1 MSSHNINEH
10 ILNYG
15 EIDINKS
22 KVLIEN
28 MDEKEKEKYEF
39 LIQMLPQYQDRVKRD
54 KESYK
59 EEFLKILKKFE
70 EQFTIFSFDPSR
82 KIKGFKELLL
92 FFSHLSYLYKKET
105 EFISKGLCKILS
117 ENYLIIPHEIRLT
130 IVDSLS
136 ILCKSGILSLL
147 EVIPLFFNLMRCQDK
162 ILRKR
167 LTDYILSSLTKV
179 NEKHKNININKNI
192 QNYCEKLLEDSNKKL
207 ARKTLNIIIK
217 LYQKRIWND
226 SRTINMLANIA
237 VNSKDIKISSAACQ
251 FFLSEYN
258 ADKGDSSDEE
268 DLEEL
273 KNKYKLL
280 GKGYSQKTKKRK
292 TKLKQLMKSIER
304 KEERNKKVKI
314 TSDFLPIDQLNDPL
328 TFAEKL
334 YHLLNTFQSG
344 NFSNKLIVLRL
355 LGRILGRHHLI
366 INNFFNSMIPI
377 IKSEQKDLNI
387 ILASI
392 IEATH
397 DQIPPIELEPL
408 IKKLFDFFISDVLP
422 PQHITLG
429 LNTLYGILD
438 RCPYCLN
445 EEYYTICEEL
455 KTYKNKSVSNA
466 ARAVC
471 NLYNDKNGKNNEFGD
486 AYNNDTIE
494 GIELLKKLEKK
505 PKDYKMECEEILSD
519 KQLKQ
524 IKALK
529 IKYAA
534 ELIQHKKI
542 KNEDVI
548 KNIPKEKNNRSNDEK
563 NVDNEEYEEND
574 EELEE
579 IDDDDDEEGEELEDD
594 EELEDNEQSKEI
606 EDNSKQEEK
615 KEDNLKQVKQKDKQK
630 EEEVKDNQNNNNSNK
645 EKKEEDALNFEE
657 MELEEIEDE
666 ENEEEHIELDDDE
679 LEQEEESEESFNKIQ
694 DFVNENELGYYRKT
708 RRERIDEIKNE
719 QKEKEKFVLN
729 KKRKRENASLT
740 NKEKLK
746 YKPYAMVKPKKRLEQ
761 KKNQD
766 KIESLNK
773 KIRSMKQQV
782 GRFKKGKMILKK
794 KGGKTTKLTKKK

>member
-1 MSSHNINEH
+1 MENNLI
-10 ILNYG
+10 NYG
-15 EIDINKS
+15 EIDVNKS

-59 EEFLKILKKFE
+59 EEFMKILKKFE
-70 EQFTIFSFDPSR
+70 EQFNIFLFNPSR
-82 KIKGFKELLL
+82 KIKGFKELLMFFAHLAHL
-92 FFSHLSYLYKKET
+92 FKEET
-105 EFISKGLCKILS
+105 AFIPKGLTKILS
-117 ENYLIIPHEIRLT
+117 ENYLTIPHEVRLT

-136 ILCKSGILSLL
+136 IMCKSGILSLL

-167 LTDYILSSLTKV
+167 LTDYIISSLTKV
-179 NEKHKNININKNI
+179 NEKHKNVNINKNI
-192 QNYCEKLLEDSNKKL
+192 QNFCEKLLEDSNKKL
-207 ARKTLNIIIK
+207 ARKTLNIIVN
-217 LYQKRIWND
+217 LYQKKIWND

-237 VNSKDIKISSAACQ
+237 TNAKDIKISSAACQ

-258 ADKGDSSDEE
+258 TEKGDSSDEE

-292 TKLKQLMKSIER
+292 AKLKQLMKSIER
-304 KEERNKKVKI
+304 KEERNKKIKTV
-314 TSDFLPIDQLNDPL
+314 SNFLPIDQLNDPY

-334 YHLLNTFQSG
+334 FHLMSSFQSG
-344 NFSNKLIVLRL
+344 NFNHKLIVLRL
-355 LGRILGRHHLI
+355 LGRVLGRHHLI
-366 INNFFNSMIPI
+366 LNNFFNSMIPL
-377 IKSEQKDLNI
+377 IKAEQKDLNI

-397 DQIPPIELEPL
+397 DQVPPIELEAL

-422 PQHITLG
+422 PQQITLG
-429 LNTLYGILD
+429 LNTLYGIMQ
-438 RCPYCLN
+438 RCPYCIN
-445 EEYYTICEEL
+445 ESYFNICDEL
-455 KTYKNKSVSNA
+455 RNYKNKSVSNS

-471 NLYNDKNGKNNEFGD
+471 NLYKEHNDKNGIENGFGFGD
-486 AYNNDTIE
+486 IKNNDTIE

-505 PKDYKMECEEILSD
+505 PKEYKMEYEEILSD

-524 IKALK
+524 LKALK

-542 KNEDVI
+542 KDEDVI
-548 KNIPKEKNNRSNDEK
+548 KNVPKDKNKEEDD
-563 NVDNEEYEEND
+563 DNNEDIEEMEELDDD

-579 IDDDDDEEGEELEDD
+579 LEDEEGEELED
-594 EELEDNEQSKEI
+594 ENSDNNE
-606 EDNSKQEEK
+606 
-615 KEDNLKQVKQKDKQK
+615 K
-630 EEEVKDNQNNNNSNK
+630 EEENSDKKNNK
-645 EKKEEDALNFEE
+645 EEEQEEFEE
-657 MELEEIEDE
+657 GLELEEIEDE
-666 ENEEEHIELDDDE
+666 EGEEGEEGEESIELDEDE

-694 DFVNENELGYYRKT
+694 GFVDPEELNIYKRT
-708 RRERIDEIKNE
+708 RRERIDEIKNA
-719 QKEKEKFVLN
+719 QKEKFVLN
-729 KKRKRENASLT
+729 KKRKRENTSKT
-740 NKEKLK
+740 NKENNKN
-746 YKPYAMVKPKKRLEQ
+746 KPLAMVMPKKRLE
-761 KKNQD
+761 KKKKQD

-773 KIRSMKQQV
+773 KIRSLKQQV
-782 GRFKKGKMILKK
+782 GRFKRGKMVLKK
-794 KGGKTTKLTKKK
+794 KGGKTTKLKKK

>member
-1 MSSHNINEH
+1 MSKILTENNNDL
-10 ILNYG
+10 LNYG

-70 EQFTIFSFDPSR
+70 EQFNIFLFNPSR
-82 KIKGFKELLL
+82 KIKGFKELLM
-92 FFSHLSYLYKKET
+92 FFAHLSHLFKEET
-105 EFISKGLCKILS
+105 AFIPKGLCKIIS
-117 ENYLIIPHEIRLT
+117 ENYLTIPHEVRLT

-136 ILCKSGILSLL
+136 IMCKSGILSLL

-167 LTDYILSSLTKV
+167 LTDYIISSLTKV
-179 NEKHKNININKNI
+179 NEKHKNVNINKNI
-192 QNYCEKLLEDSNKKL
+192 QNFCEKLLEDSNKKL
-207 ARKTLNIIIK
+207 ARKTLNIIVN
-217 LYQKRIWND
+217 LYQKKIWND

-237 VNSKDIKISSAACQ
+237 VNAKDIKISSAACK
-251 FFLSEYN
+251 FFLSEY
-258 ADKGDSSDEE
+258 DTEQGDSSDEE

-292 TKLKQLMKSIER
+292 AKLKQLMKSIER
-304 KEERNKKVKI
+304 KEERNKKIK
-314 TSDFLPIDQLNDPL
+314 TNTNFLPIDQLNDPY

-334 YHLLNTFQSG
+334 FHLMSSFQSG
-344 NFSNKLIVLRL
+344 NFSHKLIILRL
-355 LGRILGRHHLI
+355 LGRILGRHRLI
-366 INNFFNSMIPI
+366 INNFFNSMIPL
-377 IKSEQKDLNI
+377 IKAEQKDLNI

-397 DQIPPIELEPL
+397 DQIPPIELESL

-422 PQHITLG
+422 PQQITLG
-429 LNTLYGILD
+429 LHTLYGIME
-438 RCPYCLN
+438 RCPYCIN
-445 EEYYTICEEL
+445 EEYFNICEEL
-455 KTYKNKSVSNA
+455 RNYKNKSVANA

-471 NLYNDKNGKNNEFGD
+471 NLYKEHSDKKGIENGYGFGD
-486 AYNNDTIE
+486 AKNNDTIE

-505 PKDYKMECEEILSD
+505 PKEYKMEYEEILSD

-524 IKALK
+524 LKALK

-542 KNEDVI
+542 KDEDVI
-548 KNIPKEKNNRSNDEK
+548 KNLPKNNNKENNNNEENSN
-563 NVDNEEYEEND
+563 DNEEEMEELDD
-574 EELEE
+574 EDLEE
-579 IDDDDDEEGEELEDD
+579 IEDEEGEELEDD
-594 EELEDNEQSKEI
+594 NSNNLEEKEEENSNNENEEEELEG
-606 EDNSKQEEK
+606 
-615 KEDNLKQVKQKDKQK
+615 L
-630 EEEVKDNQNNNNSNK
+630 
-645 EKKEEDALNFEE
+645 
-657 MELEEIEDE
+657 ELEEIEDG
-666 ENEEEHIELDDDE
+666 EEESIELDDDE

-694 DFVNENELGYYRKT
+694 GFVNPEELNEYKRT
-708 RRERIDEIKNE
+708 RRERIDEIRNA
-719 QKEKEKFVLN
+719 QKEKFVLN
-729 KKRKRENASLT
+729 KKRKRENTSKT
-740 NKEKLK
+740 NAEKLK
-746 YKPYAMVKPKKRLEQ
+746 FKPLAMVMPKKRLEQ
-761 KKNQD
+761 KKKQD

-773 KIRSMKQQV
+773 KIRNLKQQV
-782 GRFKKGKMILKK
+782 GRFKRGKMILKK
-794 KGGKTTKLTKKK
+794 KGGKTTKLKKK

>member
-1 MSSHNINEH
+1 MEKNLLENNNNNRE
-10 ILNYG
+10 ILSYP

-22 KVLIEN
+22 KVLFEN
-28 MDEKEKEKYEF
+28 MDPKEKEKYEF

-70 EQFTIFSFDPSR
+70 EQFTIFLFDPSR
-82 KIKGFKELLL
+82 KIKGFKELLM
-92 FFSHLSYLYKKET
+92 FFAHLSHLFKSET
-105 EFISKGLCKILS
+105 EFIPKGLCKIIS
-117 ENYLIIPHEIRLT
+117 ENYLTIPHEVRLT

-136 ILCKSGILSLL
+136 IMCKSGILSLL

-167 LTDYILSSLTKV
+167 LTDYIISALTKV
-179 NEKHKNININKNI
+179 NEKHKNVNINKNI
-192 QNYCEKLLEDSNKKL
+192 QNFCEKLLEDPNKKL
-207 ARKTLNIIIK
+207 ARKTLNIIVN
-217 LYQKRIWND
+217 LYQKKIWND

-237 VNSKDIKISSAACQ
+237 VTAKDIKISSAACQ

-258 ADKGDSSDEE
+258 VEQGDSSDEE

-292 TKLKQLMKSIER
+292 EKLKQLMKSIEK
-304 KEERNKKVKI
+304 KEERNKKVNTI
-314 TSDFLPIDQLNDPL
+314 SNFLPIDQLNDPL

-334 YHLLNTFQSG
+334 FHLMNSFQSG
-344 NFSNKLIVLRL
+344 NFSHKLIILRL
-355 LGRILGRHHLI
+355 LGRILGRHRLI
-366 INNFFNSMIPI
+366 INNFFNSMIPL
-377 IKSEQKDLNI
+377 IKSDQKDLSV

-422 PQHITLG
+422 PHQITLG
-429 LNTLYGILD
+429 LNTLFGIME
-438 RCPYCLN
+438 RCPYCIN
-445 EEYYTICEEL
+445 EKYFDICDEL
-455 KTYKNKSVSNA
+455 RNYKNKSVANA

-471 NLYNDKNGKNNEFGD
+471 NLYKEHSDKNGIENGFGFGE
-486 AYNNDTIE
+486 AKLNDTID

-505 PKDYKMECEEILSD
+505 PKEYKMEYEELLSD

-524 IKALK
+524 LKALK
-529 IKYAA
+529 VKYAA

-542 KNEDVI
+542 KDEDVI
-548 KNIPKEKNNRSNDEK
+548 KNIPKQKNNNND
-563 NVDNEEYEEND
+563 NDNEEDNMENN

-579 IDDDDDEEGEELEDD
+579 IENGEELE
-594 EELEDNEQSKEI
+594 EI
-606 EDNSKQEEK
+606 EDDE
-615 KEDNLKQVKQKDKQK
+615 
-630 EEEVKDNQNNNNSNK
+630 
-645 EKKEEDALNFEE
+645 
-657 MELEEIEDE
+657 ELEEIEDE
-666 ENEEEHIELDDDE
+666 NEENEKNENNDNKEENNNENNEEELELEEIDEDEAEEESIELDDEE

-694 DFVNENELGYYRKT
+694 GFVNPDELKAYKRTRK
-708 RRERIDEIKNE
+708 ERIEEIRNA
-719 QKEKEKFVLN
+719 QKEKFVLN
-729 KKRKRENASLT
+729 KKRKRENTSKT

-746 YKPYAMVKPKKRLEQ
+746 YKPLQMVMPKKRLEQ
-761 KKNQD
+761 KKKQD

-773 KIRSMKQQV
+773 KIRSLKQQV
-782 GRFKKGKMILKK
+782 GRFKRGKMVLKK
-794 KGGKTTKLTKKK
+794 KGGKSTKLKKRK

>member
-1 MSSHNINEH
+1 MSKILTENNNDL
-10 ILNYG
+10 LNYG

-70 EQFTIFSFDPSR
+70 EQFNIFLFNPSR
-82 KIKGFKELLL
+82 KIKGFKELLM
-92 FFSHLSYLYKKET
+92 FFAHLSHLFKEET
-105 EFISKGLCKILS
+105 AFIPKGLCKIIS
-117 ENYLIIPHEIRLT
+117 ENYLTIPHEVRLT

-136 ILCKSGILSLL
+136 IMCKSGILSLL

-167 LTDYILSSLTKV
+167 LTDYIISSLTKV
-179 NEKHKNININKNI
+179 NEKHKNVNINKNI
-192 QNYCEKLLEDSNKKL
+192 QNFCEKLLEDSNKKL
-207 ARKTLNIIIK
+207 ARKTLNIIVN
-217 LYQKRIWND
+217 LYQKKIWND

-237 VNSKDIKISSAACQ
+237 VNAKDIKISSAACK
-251 FFLSEYN
+251 FFLSEY
-258 ADKGDSSDEE
+258 DTEQGDSSDEE

-292 TKLKQLMKSIER
+292 AKLKQLMKSIER
-304 KEERNKKVKI
+304 KEERNKKIK
-314 TSDFLPIDQLNDPL
+314 TNTNFLPIDQLNDPY

-334 YHLLNTFQSG
+334 FHLMSSFQSG
-344 NFSNKLIVLRL
+344 NFSHKLIILRL
-355 LGRILGRHHLI
+355 LGRILGRHRLI
-366 INNFFNSMIPI
+366 INNFFNSMIPL
-377 IKSEQKDLNI
+377 IKAEQKDLNI

-397 DQIPPIELEPL
+397 DQIPPIELESL

-422 PQHITLG
+422 PQQITLG
-429 LNTLYGILD
+429 LHTLYGIME
-438 RCPYCLN
+438 RCPYCIN
-445 EEYYTICEEL
+445 EEYFNICEEL
-455 KTYKNKSVSNA
+455 RNYKNKSVANA

-471 NLYNDKNGKNNEFGD
+471 NLYKEHSDKKGIENGFGFGD
-486 AYNNDTIE
+486 AKNNDTIE

-505 PKDYKMECEEILSD
+505 PKEYKMEYEEILSD

-524 IKALK
+524 LKALK

-542 KNEDVI
+542 KDEDVI
-548 KNIPKEKNNRSNDEK
+548 KNLPKNKNKENN
-563 NVDNEEYEEND
+563 DNEENSNDNEEEMEELDD
-574 EELEE
+574 EDLEE
-579 IDDDDDEEGEELEDD
+579 IEDEEGEELEDD
-594 EELEDNEQSKEI
+594 NSNNLEEKEEENSNNENEEEELEG
-606 EDNSKQEEK
+606 
-615 KEDNLKQVKQKDKQK
+615 L
-630 EEEVKDNQNNNNSNK
+630 
-645 EKKEEDALNFEE
+645 
-657 MELEEIEDE
+657 ELEEIEDG
-666 ENEEEHIELDDDE
+666 EEESIELDDDE

-694 DFVNENELGYYRKT
+694 GFVNPEELNEYKRT
-708 RRERIDEIKNE
+708 RRERIDEIRNA
-719 QKEKEKFVLN
+719 QKEKFVLN
-729 KKRKRENASLT
+729 KKRKRENTSKT
-740 NKEKLK
+740 NAEKLK
-746 YKPYAMVKPKKRLEQ
+746 FKPLAMVMPKKRLEQ
-761 KKNQD
+761 KKKQD

-773 KIRSMKQQV
+773 KIRSLKQQV
-782 GRFKKGKMILKK
+782 GRFKRGKMVLKK
-794 KGGKTTKLTKKK
+794 KGGKTTKLKKK

>member
-1 MSSHNINEH
+1 MENNDL
-10 ILNYG
+10 LNYG
-15 EIDINKS
+15 EIDLNKS

-70 EQFTIFSFDPSR
+70 EQFTIFLFNPSR

-92 FFSHLSYLYKKET
+92 FFAHLAHLFKTET
-105 EFISKGLCKILS
+105 EFIPKGLCKILS
-117 ENYLIIPHEIRLT
+117 ENYLTIPHEVRLT

-136 ILCKSGILSLL
+136 IMCKNGILSLL

-167 LTDYILSSLTKV
+167 LTDYIISSLSKV
-179 NEKHKNININKNI
+179 NEKHKNVNINKNI
-192 QNYCEKLLEDSNKKL
+192 QNFCEKLLEDPNKKL
-207 ARKTLNIIIK
+207 ARKTLNIIVN

-226 SRTINMLANIA
+226 TRTINMLANIA
-237 VNSKDIKISSAACQ
+237 VNAKDIKISSAACQ

-258 ADKGDSSDEE
+258 IEQGESSDEE

-292 TKLKQLMKSIER
+292 AKLKQLMKSIER
-304 KEERNKKVKI
+304 KEERNAKI
-314 TSDFLPIDQLNDPL
+314 KPVSNFLPIDQLNDPY

-334 YHLLNTFQSG
+334 FHLMSSFQAG
-344 NFSNKLIVLRL
+344 NFSHKLIILRL
-355 LGRILGRHHLI
+355 LGRILGRHRLI
-366 INNFFNSMIPI
+366 INNFFNSMIPL
-377 IKSEQKDLNI
+377 IKAEQKELNI

-397 DQIPPIELEPL
+397 DLVPPIELEPL

-422 PQHITLG
+422 PPQITIG
-429 LNTLYGILD
+429 LHTLYGIME
-438 RCPYCLN
+438 RCPYCIDEN
-445 EEYYTICEEL
+445 YFKICEEL
-455 KTYKNKSVSNA
+455 RNYKNKSVANA

-471 NLYNDKNGKNNEFGD
+471 NLYKEHSDKNGIENGFGFGD
-486 AYNNDTIE
+486 AKNNDTIE

-505 PKDYKMECEEILSD
+505 PKEYKMEYEEILSD

-524 IKALK
+524 LKALK

-542 KNEDVI
+542 KDEDVI
-548 KNIPKEKNNRSNDEK
+548 KNVPKNKENS
-563 NVDNEEYEEND
+563 EENEDIEELD
-574 EELEE
+574 EEDLEE
-579 IDDDDDEEGEELEDD
+579 IEDEEGEEIDD
-594 EELEDNEQSKEI
+594 EEEEEQLKDEKNEVNNK
-606 EDNSKQEEK
+606 
-615 KEDNLKQVKQKDKQK
+615 K
-630 EEEVKDNQNNNNSNK
+630 EEENK
-645 EKKEEDALNFEE
+645 EELGL
-657 MELEEIEDE
+657 ELEEIEDE
-666 ENEEEHIELDDDE
+666 EEESIELQDDE

-694 DFVNENELGYYRKT
+694 GFVNPEELNVYKRT
-708 RRERIDEIKNE
+708 RRERIDEIRNA
-719 QKEKEKFVLN
+719 QKEKFVLN
-729 KKRKRENASLT
+729 KKRKRENTSKT
-740 NKEKLK
+740 NAEKEKLK
-746 YKPYAMVKPKKRLEQ
+746 PLAMLMPKKRLEQ
-761 KKNQD
+761 KKRQD

-773 KIRSMKQQV
+773 RIRSLKQQV
-782 GRFKKGKMILKK
+782 GRFKRGKIILKK
-794 KGGKTTKLTKKK
+794 KGGKTTKLKKKNK

>member
-1 MSSHNINEH
+1 MSKILTENNNDL
-10 ILNYG
+10 LNYG

-70 EQFTIFSFDPSR
+70 EQFNIFLFNPSR
-82 KIKGFKELLL
+82 KIKGFKELLM
-92 FFSHLSYLYKKET
+92 FFAHLSHLFKEET
-105 EFISKGLCKILS
+105 AFIPKGLCKIIS
-117 ENYLIIPHEIRLT
+117 ENYLTIPHEVRLT

-136 ILCKSGILSLL
+136 IMCKSGILSLL

-167 LTDYILSSLTKV
+167 LTDYIISSLTKV
-179 NEKHKNININKNI
+179 NEKHKNVNINKNI
-192 QNYCEKLLEDSNKKL
+192 QNFCEKLLEDSNKKL
-207 ARKTLNIIIK
+207 ARKTLNIIVN
-217 LYQKRIWND
+217 LYQKKIWND

-237 VNSKDIKISSAACQ
+237 VNAKDIKISSAACK
-251 FFLSEYN
+251 FFLSEY
-258 ADKGDSSDEE
+258 DTEQGDSSDEE

-292 TKLKQLMKSIER
+292 AKLKQLMKSIER
-304 KEERNKKVKI
+304 KEERNKKIK
-314 TSDFLPIDQLNDPL
+314 TNTNFLPIDQLNDPY

-334 YHLLNTFQSG
+334 FHLMSSFQSG
-344 NFSNKLIVLRL
+344 NFSHKLIILRL
-355 LGRILGRHHLI
+355 LGRILGRHRLI
-366 INNFFNSMIPI
+366 INNFFNSMIPL
-377 IKSEQKDLNI
+377 IKAEQKDLNI

-397 DQIPPIELEPL
+397 DQIPPIELESL

-422 PQHITLG
+422 PQQITLG
-429 LNTLYGILD
+429 LHTLYGIME
-438 RCPYCLN
+438 RCPYCIN
-445 EEYYTICEEL
+445 EEYFNICEEL
-455 KTYKNKSVSNA
+455 RNYKNKSVANA

-471 NLYNDKNGKNNEFGD
+471 NLYKEHSDKKGIENGFGFGD
-486 AYNNDTIE
+486 AKNNDTIE

-505 PKDYKMECEEILSD
+505 PKEYKMEYEEILSD

-524 IKALK
+524 LKALK

-542 KNEDVI
+542 KDEDVI
-548 KNIPKEKNNRSNDEK
+548 KNLPKNKNKENN
-563 NVDNEEYEEND
+563 DNEENCNDNEEEMEELDD
-574 EELEE
+574 EDLEE
-579 IDDDDDEEGEELEDD
+579 IEDEEGEELEDD
-594 EELEDNEQSKEI
+594 NSNNLEEKEEENSNNENEEEELEG
-606 EDNSKQEEK
+606 
-615 KEDNLKQVKQKDKQK
+615 L
-630 EEEVKDNQNNNNSNK
+630 
-645 EKKEEDALNFEE
+645 
-657 MELEEIEDE
+657 ELEEIEDG
-666 ENEEEHIELDDDE
+666 EEESIELDDDE

-694 DFVNENELGYYRKT
+694 GFVNPEELNEYKRT
-708 RRERIDEIKNE
+708 RRERIDEIRNA
-719 QKEKEKFVLN
+719 QKEKFVLN
-729 KKRKRENASLT
+729 KKRKRENTSKT
-740 NKEKLK
+740 NAEKLK
-746 YKPYAMVKPKKRLEQ
+746 FKPLAMVMPKKRLEQ
-761 KKNQD
+761 KKKQD

-773 KIRSMKQQV
+773 KIRNLKQQV
-782 GRFKKGKMILKK
+782 GRFKRGKMILKK
-794 KGGKTTKLTKKK
+794 KGGKTMATKISPIPITKGR

>member
-1 MSSHNINEH
+1 MSKILTENNNDL
-10 ILNYG
+10 LNYG

-70 EQFTIFSFDPSR
+70 EQFNIFLFNPSR
-82 KIKGFKELLL
+82 EIKGFKELLM
-92 FFSHLSYLYKKET
+92 FFAHLSHLFKEET
-105 EFISKGLCKILS
+105 AFIPKGLCKIIS
-117 ENYLIIPHEIRLT
+117 ENYLTIPHEVRLT

-136 ILCKSGILSLL
+136 IMCKSGILSLL

-167 LTDYILSSLTKV
+167 LTDYIISSLTKV
-179 NEKHKNININKNI
+179 NEKHKNVNINKNI
-192 QNYCEKLLEDSNKKL
+192 QNFCEKLLEDSNKKL
-207 ARKTLNIIIK
+207 ARKTLNIIVN
-217 LYQKRIWND
+217 LYQKKIWND

-237 VNSKDIKISSAACQ
+237 VNAKDIKISSAACK
-251 FFLSEYN
+251 FFLSEY
-258 ADKGDSSDEE
+258 DTEQGDSSDEE

-292 TKLKQLMKSIER
+292 AKLKQLMKSIER
-304 KEERNKKVKI
+304 KEERNKKIK
-314 TSDFLPIDQLNDPL
+314 TNTNFLPIDQLNDPY

-334 YHLLNTFQSG
+334 FHLMSSFQSG
-344 NFSNKLIVLRL
+344 NFSHKLIILRL
-355 LGRILGRHHLI
+355 LGRILGRHRLI
-366 INNFFNSMIPI
+366 INNFFNSMIPL
-377 IKSEQKDLNI
+377 IKAEQKDLNI

-397 DQIPPIELEPL
+397 DQIPPIELESL

-422 PQHITLG
+422 PQQITLG
-429 LNTLYGILD
+429 LHTLYGIME
-438 RCPYCLN
+438 RCPYCIN
-445 EEYYTICEEL
+445 EEYFNICEEL
-455 KTYKNKSVSNA
+455 RNYKNKSVANA

-471 NLYNDKNGKNNEFGD
+471 NLYKEHSDKKGIENGFGFGD
-486 AYNNDTIE
+486 AKNNDTIE

-505 PKDYKMECEEILSD
+505 PKEYKMEYEEILSD

-524 IKALK
+524 LKALK

-542 KNEDVI
+542 KDEDVI
-548 KNIPKEKNNRSNDEK
+548 KNLPKNKNKENN
-563 NVDNEEYEEND
+563 DNEENSNDNEEEMEELDD
-574 EELEE
+574 EDLEE
-579 IDDDDDEEGEELEDD
+579 IEDEEGEELEDD
-594 EELEDNEQSKEI
+594 NSNNLEEKEEENSNNENEEEELEG
-606 EDNSKQEEK
+606 
-615 KEDNLKQVKQKDKQK
+615 L
-630 EEEVKDNQNNNNSNK
+630 
-645 EKKEEDALNFEE
+645 
-657 MELEEIEDE
+657 ELEEIEDG
-666 ENEEEHIELDDDE
+666 EEESIELDDDE

-694 DFVNENELGYYRKT
+694 GFVNPEELNEYKRT
-708 RRERIDEIKNE
+708 RRERIDEIRNA
-719 QKEKEKFVLN
+719 QKEKFVLN
-729 KKRKRENASLT
+729 KKRKRENTSKT
-740 NKEKLK
+740 NAEKLK
-746 YKPYAMVKPKKRLEQ
+746 FKPLAMVMPKKRLEQ
-761 KKNQD
+761 KKKQD

-773 KIRSMKQQV
+773 KIRNLKQQV
-782 GRFKKGKMILKK
+782 GRFKRGKMILKK
-794 KGGKTTKLTKKK
+794 KGGKTTKLKRK

>member
-1 MSSHNINEH
+1 MEKNLLENNNNNNE
-10 ILNYG
+10 ILSYP

-22 KVLIEN
+22 KVLFEN
-28 MDEKEKEKYEF
+28 MDPKEKEKYEF

-70 EQFTIFSFDPSR
+70 EQFTIFLFDPSR
-82 KIKGFKELLL
+82 KIKGFKELLM
-92 FFSHLSYLYKKET
+92 FFAHLSHLFKSET
-105 EFISKGLCKILS
+105 EFIPKGLCKVIS
-117 ENYLIIPHEIRLT
+117 ENYLTIPHEVRLT

-136 ILCKSGILSLL
+136 IMCKSGILSLL

-167 LTDYILSSLTKV
+167 LTDYIISALTKV
-179 NEKHKNININKNI
+179 NEKHKNVNINKNI
-192 QNYCEKLLEDSNKKL
+192 QNFCEKLLEDPNKKL
-207 ARKTLNIIIK
+207 ARKTLNIIVN
-217 LYQKRIWND
+217 LYQKKIWND

-237 VNSKDIKISSAACQ
+237 VTAKDIKISSAACQ

-258 ADKGDSSDEE
+258 VEQGDSSDEE

-292 TKLKQLMKSIER
+292 EKLKQLMKSIEK
-304 KEERNKKVKI
+304 KEERNKKVNTI
-314 TSDFLPIDQLNDPL
+314 SNFLPIDQLNDPL

-334 YHLLNTFQSG
+334 FHLMNSFQSG
-344 NFSNKLIVLRL
+344 NFSHKLIILRL
-355 LGRILGRHHLI
+355 LGRILGRHRLI
-366 INNFFNSMIPI
+366 INNFFNSMIPL
-377 IKSEQKDLNI
+377 IKSDQKDLSV

-422 PQHITLG
+422 PHQITLG
-429 LNTLYGILD
+429 LNTLFGIME
-438 RCPYCLN
+438 RCPYCIN
-445 EEYYTICEEL
+445 EKYFDICDEL
-455 KTYKNKSVSNA
+455 RNYKNKSVANA

-471 NLYNDKNGKNNEFGD
+471 NLYKEHSDKNGIENGFGFGE
-486 AYNNDTIE
+486 AKLNDTID

-505 PKDYKMECEEILSD
+505 PKEYKMEYEELLSD

-524 IKALK
+524 LKALK
-529 IKYAA
+529 VKYAA

-542 KNEDVI
+542 KDEDVI
-548 KNIPKEKNNRSNDEK
+548 KNIPKQKNNNNE
-563 NVDNEEYEEND
+563 NDNEEDNVENN

-579 IDDDDDEEGEELEDD
+579 IEDGEELE
-594 EELEDNEQSKEI
+594 EI
-606 EDNSKQEEK
+606 EDDE
-615 KEDNLKQVKQKDKQK
+615 
-630 EEEVKDNQNNNNSNK
+630 
-645 EKKEEDALNFEE
+645 
-657 MELEEIEDE
+657 ELEEIEDE
-666 ENEEEHIELDDDE
+666 NEENEKNKNNDNKEENNNENNEEELELEEIDEDEAEEESIELDDEE

-694 DFVNENELGYYRKT
+694 GFVNPDELKAYKRTRK
-708 RRERIDEIKNE
+708 ERIEEIRNA
-719 QKEKEKFVLN
+719 QKEKFVLN
-729 KKRKRENASLT
+729 KKRKRENTSKT

-746 YKPYAMVKPKKRLEQ
+746 YKPLQMVMPKKRLEQ
-761 KKNQD
+761 KKKQD

-773 KIRSMKQQV
+773 KIRSLKQQV
-782 GRFKKGKMILKK
+782 GRFKRGKMVLKK
-794 KGGKTTKLTKKK
+794 KGGKSTKLKKRK

>member
-1 MSSHNINEH
+1 MSKILTENNNDL
-10 ILNYG
+10 LNYG

-70 EQFTIFSFDPSR
+70 EQFNIFLFNPSR
-82 KIKGFKELLL
+82 KIKGFKELLM
-92 FFSHLSYLYKKET
+92 FFAHLSHLFKEET
-105 EFISKGLCKILS
+105 AFIPKGLCKIIS
-117 ENYLIIPHEIRLT
+117 ENYLTIPHEVRLT

-136 ILCKSGILSLL
+136 IMCKSGILSLL

-167 LTDYILSSLTKV
+167 LTDYIISSLTKV
-179 NEKHKNININKNI
+179 NEKHKNVNINKNI
-192 QNYCEKLLEDSNKKL
+192 QNFCEKLLEDSNKKL
-207 ARKTLNIIIK
+207 ARKTLNIIVN
-217 LYQKRIWND
+217 LYQKKIWND

-237 VNSKDIKISSAACQ
+237 VNAKDIKISSAACK
-251 FFLSEYN
+251 FFLSEY
-258 ADKGDSSDEE
+258 DTEQGDSSDEE

-292 TKLKQLMKSIER
+292 AKLKQLMKSIER
-304 KEERNKKVKI
+304 KEERNKKIK
-314 TSDFLPIDQLNDPL
+314 TNTNFLPIDQLNDPY

-334 YHLLNTFQSG
+334 FHLMSSFQSG
-344 NFSNKLIVLRL
+344 NFSHKLIILRL
-355 LGRILGRHHLI
+355 LGRILGRHRLI
-366 INNFFNSMIPI
+366 INNFFNSMIPL
-377 IKSEQKDLNI
+377 IKAEQKDLNI

-397 DQIPPIELEPL
+397 DQIPPIELESL

-422 PQHITLG
+422 PQQITLG
-429 LNTLYGILD
+429 LHTLYGIME
-438 RCPYCLN
+438 RCPYCIN
-445 EEYYTICEEL
+445 EEYFNICEEL
-455 KTYKNKSVSNA
+455 RNYKNKSVANA

-471 NLYNDKNGKNNEFGD
+471 NLYKEHSDKKGIENGFGFGD
-486 AYNNDTIE
+486 AKNNDTIE

-505 PKDYKMECEEILSD
+505 PKEYKMEYEEILSD

-524 IKALK
+524 LKALK

-542 KNEDVI
+542 KDEDVI
-548 KNIPKEKNNRSNDEK
+548 KNLPKNKNKENN
-563 NVDNEEYEEND
+563 DNEENCNDNEEEMEELDD
-574 EELEE
+574 EDLEE
-579 IDDDDDEEGEELEDD
+579 IEDEEGEELEDD
-594 EELEDNEQSKEI
+594 NSNNLEEKEEENSNNENEEEELEG
-606 EDNSKQEEK
+606 
-615 KEDNLKQVKQKDKQK
+615 L
-630 EEEVKDNQNNNNSNK
+630 
-645 EKKEEDALNFEE
+645 
-657 MELEEIEDE
+657 ELEEIEDG
-666 ENEEEHIELDDDE
+666 EEESIELDDDE

-694 DFVNENELGYYRKT
+694 GFVNPEELNEYKRT
-708 RRERIDEIKNE
+708 RRERIDEIRNA
-719 QKEKEKFVLN
+719 QKEKFVLN
-729 KKRKRENASLT
+729 KKRKRENTSKT
-740 NKEKLK
+740 NAEKLK
-746 YKPYAMVKPKKRLEQ
+746 FKPLAMVMPKKRLEQ
-761 KKNQD
+761 KKKQD

-773 KIRSMKQQV
+773 KIRNLKQQV
-782 GRFKKGKMILKK
+782 GRFKRGKMILKK
-794 KGGKTTKLTKKK
+794 KGGKTTKLKRK

>member
-1 MSSHNINEH
+1 MSNILTENNNDL
-10 ILNYG
+10 LNYG

-70 EQFTIFSFDPSR
+70 EQFNIFLFNPSR
-82 KIKGFKELLL
+82 KIKGFKELLM
-92 FFSHLSYLYKKET
+92 FFAHLSHLFKEET
-105 EFISKGLCKILS
+105 AFIPKGLCKIIS
-117 ENYLIIPHEIRLT
+117 ENYLTIPHEVRLT

-136 ILCKSGILSLL
+136 IMCKSGILSLL

-167 LTDYILSSLTKV
+167 LTDYIISSLTKV
-179 NEKHKNININKNI
+179 NEKHKNVNINKNI
-192 QNYCEKLLEDSNKKL
+192 QNFCEKLLEDSNKKL
-207 ARKTLNIIIK
+207 ARKTLNIIVN
-217 LYQKRIWND
+217 LYQKKIWND

-237 VNSKDIKISSAACQ
+237 VNAKDIKISSAACK
-251 FFLSEYN
+251 FFLSEY
-258 ADKGDSSDEE
+258 DTEQGDSSDEE

-292 TKLKQLMKSIER
+292 AKLKQLMKSIER
-304 KEERNKKVKI
+304 KEERNKKIK
-314 TSDFLPIDQLNDPL
+314 TNTNFLPIDQLNDPY

-334 YHLLNTFQSG
+334 FHLMSSFQSG
-344 NFSNKLIVLRL
+344 NFSHKLIILRL
-355 LGRILGRHHLI
+355 LGRILGRHRLI
-366 INNFFNSMIPI
+366 INNFFNSMIPL
-377 IKSEQKDLNI
+377 IKAEQKDLNI

-397 DQIPPIELEPL
+397 DQIPPIELESL

-422 PQHITLG
+422 PQQITLG
-429 LNTLYGILD
+429 LHTLYGIME
-438 RCPYCLN
+438 RCPYCIN
-445 EEYYTICEEL
+445 EEYFNICEEL
-455 KTYKNKSVSNA
+455 RNYKNKSVANA

-471 NLYNDKNGKNNEFGD
+471 NLYKEHSDKKGIENGFGFGD
-486 AYNNDTIE
+486 AKNNDTIE

-505 PKDYKMECEEILSD
+505 PKEYKMEYEEILSD

-524 IKALK
+524 LKALK

-542 KNEDVI
+542 KDEDVI
-548 KNIPKEKNNRSNDEK
+548 KNLPKNNNKE
-563 NVDNEEYEEND
+563 NNDNEENSNDNEEEMEELDD
-574 EELEE
+574 EDLEE
-579 IDDDDDEEGEELEDD
+579 IEDEEGEELEDD
-594 EELEDNEQSKEI
+594 NSNNLEEKEEENSNNENEEEELEG
-606 EDNSKQEEK
+606 
-615 KEDNLKQVKQKDKQK
+615 L
-630 EEEVKDNQNNNNSNK
+630 
-645 EKKEEDALNFEE
+645 
-657 MELEEIEDE
+657 ELEEIEDG
-666 ENEEEHIELDDDE
+666 EEESIELDDDE

-694 DFVNENELGYYRKT
+694 GFVNPEELNEYKRT
-708 RRERIDEIKNE
+708 RRERIDEIRNA
-719 QKEKEKFVLN
+719 QKEKFVLN
-729 KKRKRENASLT
+729 KKRKRENTSKT
-740 NKEKLK
+740 NAEKLK
-746 YKPYAMVKPKKRLEQ
+746 FKPLAMVMPKKRLEQ
-761 KKNQD
+761 KKKQD

-773 KIRSMKQQV
+773 KIRNLKQQV
-782 GRFKKGKMILKK
+782 GRFKRGKMILKK
-794 KGGKTTKLTKKK
+794 KGGKTTKLKKK

>member
-1 MSSHNINEH
+1 MSKILTENNNDL
-10 ILNYG
+10 LNYG

-70 EQFTIFSFDPSR
+70 EQFNIFLFNPSR
-82 KIKGFKELLL
+82 KIKGFKELLM
-92 FFSHLSYLYKKET
+92 FFAHLSHLFKEET
-105 EFISKGLCKILS
+105 AFIPKGLCKIIS
-117 ENYLIIPHEIRLT
+117 ENYLTIPHEVRLT

-136 ILCKSGILSLL
+136 IMCKSGILSLL

-167 LTDYILSSLTKV
+167 LTDYIISSLTKV
-179 NEKHKNININKNI
+179 NEKHKNVNINKNI
-192 QNYCEKLLEDSNKKL
+192 QNFCEKLLEDSNKKL
-207 ARKTLNIIIK
+207 ARKTLNIIVN
-217 LYQKRIWND
+217 LYQKKIWND

-237 VNSKDIKISSAACQ
+237 VSAKDIKISSAACK
-251 FFLSEYN
+251 FFLSEY
-258 ADKGDSSDEE
+258 DTEQGDSSDEE

-292 TKLKQLMKSIER
+292 AKLKQLMKSIER
-304 KEERNKKVKI
+304 KEERNKKIK
-314 TSDFLPIDQLNDPL
+314 TNTNFLPIDQLNDPY

-334 YHLLNTFQSG
+334 FHLMSSFQSG
-344 NFSNKLIVLRL
+344 NFSHKLIILRL
-355 LGRILGRHHLI
+355 LGRILGRHRLI
-366 INNFFNSMIPI
+366 INNFFNSMIPL
-377 IKSEQKDLNI
+377 IKAEQKDLNI

-397 DQIPPIELEPL
+397 DQIPPIELESL

-422 PQHITLG
+422 PQQITLG
-429 LNTLYGILD
+429 LHTLYGIME
-438 RCPYCLN
+438 RCPYCIN
-445 EEYYTICEEL
+445 EEYFNICEEL
-455 KTYKNKSVSNA
+455 RNYKNKSVANA

-471 NLYNDKNGKNNEFGD
+471 NLYKEHSDKKGIENGFGFGD
-486 AYNNDTIE
+486 AKNNDTIE

-505 PKDYKMECEEILSD
+505 PKEYKMEYEEILSD

-524 IKALK
+524 LKALK

-542 KNEDVI
+542 KDEDVI
-548 KNIPKEKNNRSNDEK
+548 KNLPKNNNKE
-563 NVDNEEYEEND
+563 NNDNEENSNDNEEEMEELDD
-574 EELEE
+574 EDLEE
-579 IDDDDDEEGEELEDD
+579 IEDEEGEELEDD
-594 EELEDNEQSKEI
+594 NSNNLEEKEEENSNNENDNSNNEEEELEG
-606 EDNSKQEEK
+606 
-615 KEDNLKQVKQKDKQK
+615 L
-630 EEEVKDNQNNNNSNK
+630 
-645 EKKEEDALNFEE
+645 
-657 MELEEIEDE
+657 ELEEIEDGG
-666 ENEEEHIELDDDE
+666 EEESIELDDDE

-694 DFVNENELGYYRKT
+694 GFVNPEELNEYKRT
-708 RRERIDEIKNE
+708 RRERIDEIRNA
-719 QKEKEKFVLN
+719 QKEKFVLN
-729 KKRKRENASLT
+729 KKRKRENTSKT
-740 NKEKLK
+740 NVEKLK
-746 YKPYAMVKPKKRLEQ
+746 NKPLAMVMPKKRLEQ
-761 KKNQD
+761 KKKQD

-773 KIRSMKQQV
+773 KIRNLKQQV
-782 GRFKKGKMILKK
+782 GRFKRGKMILKK
-794 KGGKTTKLTKKK
+794 KGGKTTKLKKK

>member
-1 MSSHNINEH
+1 MSKILTENNNDL
-10 ILNYG
+10 LNYG

-70 EQFTIFSFDPSR
+70 EQFNIFLFNPSR
-82 KIKGFKELLL
+82 KIKGFKELLM
-92 FFSHLSYLYKKET
+92 FFAHLSHLFKEET
-105 EFISKGLCKILS
+105 AFIPKGLCKIIS
-117 ENYLIIPHEIRLT
+117 ENYLTIPHEVRLT

-136 ILCKSGILSLL
+136 IMCKSGILSLL

-167 LTDYILSSLTKV
+167 LTDYIISSLTKV
-179 NEKHKNININKNI
+179 NEKHKNVNINKNI
-192 QNYCEKLLEDSNKKL
+192 QNFCEKLLEDSNKKL
-207 ARKTLNIIIK
+207 ARKTLNIIVN
-217 LYQKRIWND
+217 LYQKKIWND

-237 VNSKDIKISSAACQ
+237 VNAKDIKISSAACK
-251 FFLSEYN
+251 FFLSEY
-258 ADKGDSSDEE
+258 DTEQGDSSDEE

-292 TKLKQLMKSIER
+292 AKLKQLMKSIER
-304 KEERNKKVKI
+304 KEERNKKIK
-314 TSDFLPIDQLNDPL
+314 TNTNFLPIDQLNDPY

-334 YHLLNTFQSG
+334 FHLMSSFQSG
-344 NFSNKLIVLRL
+344 NFSHKLIILRL
-355 LGRILGRHHLI
+355 LGRILGRHRLI
-366 INNFFNSMIPI
+366 INNFFNSMIPL
-377 IKSEQKDLNI
+377 IKAEQKDLNI

-397 DQIPPIELEPL
+397 DQIPPIELESL

-422 PQHITLG
+422 PQQITLG
-429 LNTLYGILD
+429 LHTLYGIME
-438 RCPYCLN
+438 RCPYCIN
-445 EEYYTICEEL
+445 EEYFNICEEL
-455 KTYKNKSVSNA
+455 RNYKNKSVANA

-471 NLYNDKNGKNNEFGD
+471 NLYKEHSDKKGIENGFGFGD
-486 AYNNDTIE
+486 AKNNDTIE

-505 PKDYKMECEEILSD
+505 PKEYKMEYEEILSD

-524 IKALK
+524 LKALK

-542 KNEDVI
+542 KDEDVI
-548 KNIPKEKNNRSNDEK
+548 KNLPKNKNKENN
-563 NVDNEEYEEND
+563 DNEENSNDNEEEMEELDD
-574 EELEE
+574 EDLEE
-579 IDDDDDEEGEELEDD
+579 IEDEEGEELEDD
-594 EELEDNEQSKEI
+594 NSNNLEEKEEENSNNENEEEELEG
-606 EDNSKQEEK
+606 
-615 KEDNLKQVKQKDKQK
+615 L
-630 EEEVKDNQNNNNSNK
+630 
-645 EKKEEDALNFEE
+645 
-657 MELEEIEDE
+657 ELEEIEDG
-666 ENEEEHIELDDDE
+666 EEESIELDDDE

-694 DFVNENELGYYRKT
+694 GFVNPEELNEYKRT
-708 RRERIDEIKNE
+708 RRERIDEIRNA
-719 QKEKEKFVLN
+719 QKEKFVLN
-729 KKRKRENASLT
+729 KKRKRENTSKT
-740 NKEKLK
+740 NAEKLK
-746 YKPYAMVKPKKRLEQ
+746 FKPLAMVMPKKRLEQ
-761 KKNQD
+761 KKKQD

-773 KIRSMKQQV
+773 KIRNLKQQV
-782 GRFKKGKMILKK
+782 GRFKRGKMILKK
-794 KGGKTTKLTKKK
+794 KGGKTTKLKKK

>member
-1 MSSHNINEH
+1 MSKILTENNNDL
-10 ILNYG
+10 LNYG

-70 EQFTIFSFDPSR
+70 EQFNIFLFNPSR
-82 KIKGFKELLL
+82 KIKGFKELLM
-92 FFSHLSYLYKKET
+92 FFAHLSHLFKEET
-105 EFISKGLCKILS
+105 AFIPKGLCKIIS
-117 ENYLIIPHEIRLT
+117 ENYLTIPHEVRLT

-136 ILCKSGILSLL
+136 IMCKSGILSLL

-167 LTDYILSSLTKV
+167 LTDYIVSSLTKV
-179 NEKHKNININKNI
+179 NEKHKNVNINKNI
-192 QNYCEKLLEDSNKKL
+192 QNFCEKLLEDSNKKL
-207 ARKTLNIIIK
+207 ARKTLNIIVN
-217 LYQKRIWND
+217 LYQKKIWND

-237 VNSKDIKISSAACQ
+237 VNAKDIKISSAACK
-251 FFLSEYN
+251 FFLSEY
-258 ADKGDSSDEE
+258 DTEQGDSSDEE

-292 TKLKQLMKSIER
+292 AKLKQLMKSIER
-304 KEERNKKVKI
+304 KEERNKKIK
-314 TSDFLPIDQLNDPL
+314 TNTNFLPIDQLNDPY

-334 YHLLNTFQSG
+334 FHLMSSFQSG
-344 NFSNKLIVLRL
+344 NFSHKLIILRL
-355 LGRILGRHHLI
+355 LGRILGRHRLI
-366 INNFFNSMIPI
+366 INNFFNSMIPL
-377 IKSEQKDLNI
+377 IKAEQKDLNI

-397 DQIPPIELEPL
+397 DQIPPIELESL

-422 PQHITLG
+422 PQQITLG
-429 LNTLYGILD
+429 LHTLYGIME
-438 RCPYCLN
+438 RCPYCIN
-445 EEYYTICEEL
+445 EEYFNICEEL
-455 KTYKNKSVSNA
+455 RNYKNKSVANA

-471 NLYNDKNGKNNEFGD
+471 NLYKEHSDKKGIENGFGFGD
-486 AYNNDTIE
+486 AKNNDTIE

-505 PKDYKMECEEILSD
+505 PKEYKMEYEEILSD

-524 IKALK
+524 LKALK

-542 KNEDVI
+542 KDEDVI
-548 KNIPKEKNNRSNDEK
+548 KNLPKNKNKENNDKEE
-563 NVDNEEYEEND
+563 NCNDNEEEMEELDD
-574 EELEE
+574 EDLEE
-579 IDDDDDEEGEELEDD
+579 IEDEEGEELEDD
-594 EELEDNEQSKEI
+594 NSNNLEEKEEENSNNENEEEELEG
-606 EDNSKQEEK
+606 
-615 KEDNLKQVKQKDKQK
+615 L
-630 EEEVKDNQNNNNSNK
+630 
-645 EKKEEDALNFEE
+645 
-657 MELEEIEDE
+657 ELEEIEDG
-666 ENEEEHIELDDDE
+666 EEESIELDDDE

-694 DFVNENELGYYRKT
+694 GFVNPEELNEYKRT
-708 RRERIDEIKNE
+708 RRERIDEIRNA
-719 QKEKEKFVLN
+719 QKEKFVLN
-729 KKRKRENASLT
+729 KKRKRENTSKT
-740 NKEKLK
+740 NAEKLK
-746 YKPYAMVKPKKRLEQ
+746 FKPLAMVMPKKRLEQ
-761 KKNQD
+761 KKKQD

-773 KIRSMKQQV
+773 KIRNLKQQV
-782 GRFKKGKMILKK
+782 GRFKRGKMILKK
-794 KGGKTTKLTKKK
+794 KGGKTTKLKKK

>member
-1 MSSHNINEH
+1 MSKILTENNNDL
-10 ILNYG
+10 LNYG

-70 EQFTIFSFDPSR
+70 EQFNIFLFNPSR
-82 KIKGFKELLL
+82 KIKGFKELLM
-92 FFSHLSYLYKKET
+92 FFAHLSHLFKEET
-105 EFISKGLCKILS
+105 AFIPKGLCKIIS
-117 ENYLIIPHEIRLT
+117 ENYLTIPHEVRLT

-136 ILCKSGILSLL
+136 IMCKSGILSLL

-167 LTDYILSSLTKV
+167 LTDYIISSLTKV
-179 NEKHKNININKNI
+179 NEKHKNVNINKNI
-192 QNYCEKLLEDSNKKL
+192 QNFCEKLLEDSNKKL
-207 ARKTLNIIIK
+207 ARKTLNIIVN
-217 LYQKRIWND
+217 LYQKKIWND

-237 VNSKDIKISSAACQ
+237 VNAKDIKISSAACK
-251 FFLSEYN
+251 FFLSEY
-258 ADKGDSSDEE
+258 DTEQGDSSDEE

-292 TKLKQLMKSIER
+292 AKLKQLMKSIER
-304 KEERNKKVKI
+304 KEERNKKIK
-314 TSDFLPIDQLNDPL
+314 TNTNFLPIDQLNDPY

-334 YHLLNTFQSG
+334 FHLMSSFQSG
-344 NFSNKLIVLRL
+344 NFSHKLIILRL
-355 LGRILGRHHLI
+355 LGRILGRHRLI
-366 INNFFNSMIPI
+366 INNFFNSMIPL
-377 IKSEQKDLNI
+377 IKAEQKDLNI

-397 DQIPPIELEPL
+397 DQIPPIELESL

-422 PQHITLG
+422 PQQITLG
-429 LNTLYGILD
+429 LHTLYGIME
-438 RCPYCLN
+438 RCPYCIN
-445 EEYYTICEEL
+445 EEYFNICEEL
-455 KTYKNKSVSNA
+455 RNYKNKSVANA

-471 NLYNDKNGKNNEFGD
+471 NLYKEHSDKKGIENGFGFGD
-486 AYNNDTIE
+486 AKNNDTIE

-505 PKDYKMECEEILSD
+505 PKEYKMEYEEILSD

-524 IKALK
+524 LKALK

-542 KNEDVI
+542 KDEDVI
-548 KNIPKEKNNRSNDEK
+548 KNLPKNKNKENN
-563 NVDNEEYEEND
+563 DNEENCNDNEEEMEELDD
-574 EELEE
+574 EDLEE
-579 IDDDDDEEGEELEDD
+579 IEDEEGEELEDD
-594 EELEDNEQSKEI
+594 NSNNLEEKEEENSNNENEEEELEG
-606 EDNSKQEEK
+606 
-615 KEDNLKQVKQKDKQK
+615 L
-630 EEEVKDNQNNNNSNK
+630 
-645 EKKEEDALNFEE
+645 
-657 MELEEIEDE
+657 ELEEIEDG
-666 ENEEEHIELDDDE
+666 EEESIELDDDE

-694 DFVNENELGYYRKT
+694 GFVNPEELNEYKRT
-708 RRERIDEIKNE
+708 RRERIDEIRNA
-719 QKEKEKFVLN
+719 QKEKFVLN
-729 KKRKRENASLT
+729 KKRKRENTSKT
-740 NKEKLK
+740 NAEKLK
-746 YKPYAMVKPKKRLEQ
+746 FKPLAMVMPKKRLEQ
-761 KKNQD
+761 KKKQD

-773 KIRSMKQQV
+773 KIRNLKQQV
-782 GRFKKGKMILKK
+782 GRFKRGKMILKK
-794 KGGKTTKLTKKK
+794 KGGKTTKLKKK

>member
-1 MSSHNINEH
+1 MEKNIKESKDNNTNINN
-10 ILNYG
+10 ILTFN
-15 EIDINKS
+15 EIDLSKS

-28 MDEKEKEKYEF
+28 MDPKEKEKYEF

-70 EQFTIFSFDPSR
+70 EQFTIFLFDPSR

-92 FFSHLSYLYKKET
+92 FFSHLSHLFKKET
-105 EFISKGLCKILS
+105 EFIPKGLCKIIS
-117 ENYLIIPHEIRLT
+117 ENYLTIPHEIRLS
-130 IVDSLS
+130 IVESLS
-136 ILCKSGILSLL
+136 ILCKSGIISLL
-147 EVIPLFFNLMRCQDK
+147 EIIPLFFNLMKCQDK

-167 LTDYILSSLTKV
+167 LNDYIISSLTKA
-179 NEKHKNININKNI
+179 NEKHKNLNINKNI
-192 QNYCEKLLEDSNKKL
+192 QNFCEKLLQDSNKKL
-207 ARKTLNIIIK
+207 ARKTLNIIVN
-217 LYQKRIWND
+217 LYQKKIWND

-237 VNSKDIKISSAACQ
+237 VNAKDIKISSAACQ
-251 FFLSEYN
+251 FFLNEYN
-258 ADKGDSSDEE
+258 NSELNDSSDEE

-292 TKLKQLMKSIER
+292 NKLKQLMKSIER
-304 KEERNKKVKI
+304 KEERNKKIKSE
-314 TSDFLPIDQLNDPL
+314 TNFLPIDQINDPQ

-334 YHLLNTFQSG
+334 FHLMNSFQSG
-344 NFSNKLIVLRL
+344 NFNHKLIILRL
-355 LGRILGRHHLI
+355 LGRILGRHKLI
-366 INNFFNSMIPI
+366 INNYFNSLIPL

-397 DQIPPIELEPL
+397 DQVPPSELEPL

-429 LNTLYGILD
+429 LNTLYGILE
-438 RCPYCLN
+438 RCPYCID
-445 EEYYTICEEL
+445 ETYFEVCEQL
-455 KTYKNKSVSNA
+455 KNYKNKSVANS

-471 NLYNDKNGKNNEFGD
+471 NLYMEYSNVENGLKFGEAKFNDG
-486 AYNNDTIE
+486 IE

-505 PKDYKMECEEILSD
+505 PKEYRMECEELLTE

-524 IKALK
+524 LKALK

-542 KNEDVI
+542 KDEDVI
-548 KNIPKEKNNRSNDEK
+548 KNVPKDKKENINNDEDDD
-563 NVDNEEYEEND
+563 NNEEFEGD

-579 IDDDDDEEGEELEDD
+579 IDDDNDEEIEEGEEIEDD
-594 EELEDNEQSKEI
+594 NEEGEEI
-606 EDNSKQEEK
+606 ED
-615 KEDNLKQVKQKDKQK
+615 DNLNNNK
-630 EEEVKDNQNNNNSNK
+630 EEEKNDNNLSQ
-645 EKKEEDALNFEE
+645 EDLGL
-657 MELEEIEDE
+657 ELEEIEDD
-666 ENEEEHIELDDDE
+666 EEESIELDDEE
-679 LEQEEESEESFNKIQ
+679 LEQEEESEEDFNKIQ
-694 DFVNENELGYYRKT
+694 GFVNPEELNAYHKT
-708 RRERIDEIKNE
+708 RRERIDEIKNT
-719 QKEKEKFVLN
+719 EKEKFVLN
-729 KKRKRENASLT
+729 KKRKRENTSMT

-746 YKPYAMVKPKKRLEQ
+746 NKPLAMVMPKKRLEQ
-761 KKNQD
+761 KKKQD

-773 KIRSMKQQV
+773 KIRSLKQQV
-782 GRFKKGKMILKK
+782 GRFKRGKMVLKK
-794 KGGKTTKLTKKK
+794 KGGKTTKLKKKK

>member
-1 MSSHNINEH
+1 MSKILTENNNDL
-10 ILNYG
+10 LNYG

-70 EQFTIFSFDPSR
+70 EQFNIFLFNPSR
-82 KIKGFKELLL
+82 KIKGFKELLM
-92 FFSHLSYLYKKET
+92 FFAHLSHLFKEET
-105 EFISKGLCKILS
+105 AFIPKGLCKIIS
-117 ENYLIIPHEIRLT
+117 ENYLTIPHEVRLT

-136 ILCKSGILSLL
+136 IMCKSGILSLL

-167 LTDYILSSLTKV
+167 LTDYIISSLTKV
-179 NEKHKNININKNI
+179 NEKHKNVNINKNI
-192 QNYCEKLLEDSNKKL
+192 QNFCEKLLEDSNKKL
-207 ARKTLNIIIK
+207 ARKTLNIIVN
-217 LYQKRIWND
+217 LYQKKIWND

-237 VNSKDIKISSAACQ
+237 VNAKDIKISSAACK
-251 FFLSEYN
+251 FFLSEY
-258 ADKGDSSDEE
+258 DTEQGDSSDEE

-292 TKLKQLMKSIER
+292 AKLKQLMKSIER
-304 KEERNKKVKI
+304 KEERNKKIK
-314 TSDFLPIDQLNDPL
+314 TNTNFLPIDQLNDPY

-334 YHLLNTFQSG
+334 FHLMSSFQSG
-344 NFSNKLIVLRL
+344 NFSHKLIILRL
-355 LGRILGRHHLI
+355 LGRILGRHRLI
-366 INNFFNSMIPI
+366 INNFFNSMIPL
-377 IKSEQKDLNI
+377 IKAEQKDLNI

-397 DQIPPIELEPL
+397 DQIPPIELESL

-422 PQHITLG
+422 PQQITLG
-429 LNTLYGILD
+429 LHTLYGIME
-438 RCPYCLN
+438 RCPYCIN
-445 EEYYTICEEL
+445 EEYFNICEEL
-455 KTYKNKSVSNA
+455 RNYKNKSVANA

-471 NLYNDKNGKNNEFGD
+471 NLYKEHSDKKGIENGFGFGD
-486 AYNNDTIE
+486 AKNNDTIE

-505 PKDYKMECEEILSD
+505 PKEYKMEYEEILSD

-524 IKALK
+524 LKALK

-542 KNEDVI
+542 KDEDVI
-548 KNIPKEKNNRSNDEK
+548 KNLPKNNNKE
-563 NVDNEEYEEND
+563 NNDNEENSNDNEEEMEELDD
-574 EELEE
+574 EDLEE
-579 IDDDDDEEGEELEDD
+579 IEDEEGEELEDD
-594 EELEDNEQSKEI
+594 NSNNLEEKEEENSNNENEEEELEG
-606 EDNSKQEEK
+606 
-615 KEDNLKQVKQKDKQK
+615 L
-630 EEEVKDNQNNNNSNK
+630 
-645 EKKEEDALNFEE
+645 
-657 MELEEIEDE
+657 ELEEIEDG
-666 ENEEEHIELDDDE
+666 EEESIELDDDE

-694 DFVNENELGYYRKT
+694 GFVNPEELNEYKRT
-708 RRERIDEIKNE
+708 RRERIDEIRNA
-719 QKEKEKFVLN
+719 QKEKFVLN
-729 KKRKRENASLT
+729 KKRKRENTSKT
-740 NKEKLK
+740 NAEKLK
-746 YKPYAMVKPKKRLEQ
+746 FKPLAMVMPKKRLEQ
-761 KKNQD
+761 KKKQD

-773 KIRSMKQQV
+773 KIRNLKQQV
-782 GRFKKGKMILKK
+782 GRFKRGKMILKK
-794 KGGKTTKLTKKK
+794 KGGKTTKLKKK

>member
-1 MSSHNINEH
+1 MSKILTENNNDL
-10 ILNYG
+10 LNYG

-70 EQFTIFSFDPSR
+70 EQFNIFLFNPSR
-82 KIKGFKELLL
+82 KIKGFKELLM
-92 FFSHLSYLYKKET
+92 FFAHLSHLFKEET
-105 EFISKGLCKILS
+105 AFIPKGLCKIIS
-117 ENYLIIPHEIRLT
+117 ENYLTIPHEVRLT

-136 ILCKSGILSLL
+136 IMCKSGILSLL

-167 LTDYILSSLTKV
+167 LTDYIISSLTKV
-179 NEKHKNININKNI
+179 NEKHKNVNINKNI
-192 QNYCEKLLEDSNKKL
+192 QNFCEKLLEDSNKKL
-207 ARKTLNIIIK
+207 ARKTLNIIVN
-217 LYQKRIWND
+217 LYQKKIWND

-237 VNSKDIKISSAACQ
+237 VNAKDIKISSAACK
-251 FFLSEYN
+251 FFLSEY
-258 ADKGDSSDEE
+258 DTEQGDSSDEE

-292 TKLKQLMKSIER
+292 AKLKQLMKSIER
-304 KEERNKKVKI
+304 KEERNKKIK
-314 TSDFLPIDQLNDPL
+314 TNTNFLPIDQLNDPY

-334 YHLLNTFQSG
+334 FHLMSSFQSG
-344 NFSNKLIVLRL
+344 NFSHKLIILRL
-355 LGRILGRHHLI
+355 LGRILGRHRLI
-366 INNFFNSMIPI
+366 INNFFNSMIPL
-377 IKSEQKDLNI
+377 IKAEQKDLNI

-397 DQIPPIELEPL
+397 DQIPPIELESL

-422 PQHITLG
+422 PQQITLG
-429 LNTLYGILD
+429 LHTLYGIME
-438 RCPYCLN
+438 RCPYCIN
-445 EEYYTICEEL
+445 EEYFNICEEL
-455 KTYKNKSVSNA
+455 RNYKNKSVANA

-471 NLYNDKNGKNNEFGD
+471 NLYKEHSDKKGIENGFGFGD
-486 AYNNDTIE
+486 AKNNDTIE

-505 PKDYKMECEEILSD
+505 PKEYKMEYEEILSD

-524 IKALK
+524 LKALK

-542 KNEDVI
+542 KDEDVI
-548 KNIPKEKNNRSNDEK
+548 KNLPKNNNKE
-563 NVDNEEYEEND
+563 NNDNEENCNDNEEEMEELDD
-574 EELEE
+574 EDLEE
-579 IDDDDDEEGEELEDD
+579 IEDEEGEELEDD
-594 EELEDNEQSKEI
+594 NSNNLEEKEEENSNNENEEEELEG
-606 EDNSKQEEK
+606 
-615 KEDNLKQVKQKDKQK
+615 L
-630 EEEVKDNQNNNNSNK
+630 
-645 EKKEEDALNFEE
+645 
-657 MELEEIEDE
+657 ELEEIEDG
-666 ENEEEHIELDDDE
+666 EEESIELDDDE

-694 DFVNENELGYYRKT
+694 GFVNPEELNEYKRT
-708 RRERIDEIKNE
+708 RRERIDEIRNA
-719 QKEKEKFVLN
+719 QKEKFVLN
-729 KKRKRENASLT
+729 KKRKRENTSKT
-740 NKEKLK
+740 NAEKLK
-746 YKPYAMVKPKKRLEQ
+746 FKPLAMVMPKKRLEQ
-761 KKNQD
+761 KKKQD

-773 KIRSMKQQV
+773 KIRNLKQQV
-782 GRFKKGKMILKK
+782 GRFKRGKMILKK
-794 KGGKTTKLTKKK
+794 KGGKTTKLKKK